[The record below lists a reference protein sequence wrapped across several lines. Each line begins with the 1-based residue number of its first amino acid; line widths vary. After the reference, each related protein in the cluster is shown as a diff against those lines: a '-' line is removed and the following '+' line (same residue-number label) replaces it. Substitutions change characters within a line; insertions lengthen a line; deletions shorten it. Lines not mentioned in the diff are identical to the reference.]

1 MRSRRARSALSCF
14 LVITHRRVKFGN
26 ETHNE
31 PTVLVVDVLLQ
42 QGLWQRSV
50 KVGVR
55 SHRTNLILDHG
66 VANVV
71 NQATE
76 LIRILGVVEET
87 LELALDSKWL
97 EFSGDFFQFA
107 NDPCSSE
114 SVHDTGKHRH
124 TVPDYF
130 SWIFP
135 SYHPREPVRRAIRQG
150 L

>member
-1 MRSRRARSALSCF
+1 M
-14 LVITHRRVKFGN
+14 
-26 ETHNE
+26 
-31 PTVLVVDVLLQ
+31 
-42 QGLWQRSV
+42 
-50 KVGVR
+50 R

-66 VANVV
+66 IANVV

-87 LELALDSKWL
+87 LELALASKWL

-107 NDPCSSE
+107 NDPYSSE
-114 SVHDTGKHRH
+114 LVHDTGKHRH

-135 SYHPREPVRRAIRQG
+135 SYHPREPVRRAVWQG